1 MGWLGVVLS
10 VAAAWLL
17 RDQGWL
23 WLAGAIAVG
32 MLEFWSWGIMH
43 NYATESAKK
52 RPDYSG
58 GFFDIEPRDATSVP
72 DWIAT
77 VHMIGFIAAVGLLV
91 AGLIL

>member
-1 MGWLGVVLS
+1 
-10 VAAAWLL
+10 
-17 RDQGWL
+17 
-23 WLAGAIAVG
+23 

-43 NYATESAKK
+43 IYATESAKK